1 MTDHYIYTTSGK
13 WLATLLAR
21 WYSTDLALQQAKKA
35 YEKGC
40 GESVVL
46 KKRGEQ

>member
-1 MTDHYIYTTSGK
+1 MTDHYIIDSKGK
-13 WLATLLAR
+13 TIAILLAR
-21 WYSTDLALQQAKKA
+21 LYPTDLDLQRAKAA

-46 KKRGEQ
+46 KKRSVR